1 MLNKTVAAV
10 KSVKLTRTIVS
21 SALAFGTI
29 ITFGNV
35 PAQAFQIFFG
45 EDLNNS
51 NSVPLASFPNAS
63 DAESNFLSNLVE
75 VGTEDFEGFATGASG
90 LLDLTFPDSDITATL
105 SGGGGTNTVCSCW

>member
-35 PAQAFQIFFG
+35 PAQAFQILAL
-45 EDLNNS
+45 LN
-51 NSVPLASFPNAS
+51 
-63 DAESNFLSNLVE
+63 
-75 VGTEDFEGFATGASG
+75 
-90 LLDLTFPDSDITATL
+90 
-105 SGGGGTNTVCSCW
+105 